1 MGSSRE
7 HGLLQ
12 VAFARDF
19 GGSCSVLSV
28 PPVPLGAITMYGAVS
43 VRTFGVA
50 AYDRMVALHMIKILI
65 PQASNFFLSHTF
77 SSSRQISLGWVE
89 TG

>member
-28 PPVPLGAITMYGAVS
+28 PPAPLGAITMYGAVS

-50 AYDRMVALHMIKILI
+50 AYDRMVALHI
-65 PQASNFFLSHTF
+65 
-77 SSSRQISLGWVE
+77 
-89 TG
+89 